1 MMSNYLLFSS
11 VFVTML
17 MVLNIL
23 IFSITYEKHHKI
35 GQRALLYFGVIPGF
49 LGVLWA
55 IVLFFKQPETTEI
68 IGLLSIWL
76 LLEVGTMRL
85 TQVMKKF
92 NQPVQST
99 P

>member
-17 MVLNIL
+17 TVLNIL

-35 GQRALLYFGVIPGF
+35 GKRALLYFGIIPGF
-49 LGVLWA
+49 LGVVWA

-85 TQVMKKF
+85 TQVMKKL

>member
-23 IFSITYEKHHKI
+23 IFSLTFEKRHKI
-35 GQRALLYFGVIPGF
+35 GLRALLYFGIIPGF
-49 LGVLWA
+49 IGVVWA

-68 IGLLSIWL
+68 IGLLSVWL
-76 LLEVGTMRL
+76 LLEVGALQL
-85 TQVMKKF
+85 TQVLKKL
-92 NQPVQST
+92 NQPARST